1 MARRLPEEERRAQIL
16 DAAKRCFVDKGFAA
30 TRMDDVAAAARLSKG
45 GLYFHFKSKDDLMVA
60 VVGQVNVRVETFLN
74 AARAWKDP
82 LPRQVHMLIALY
94 FGYLTSH
101 EEEARLNQCVLDEAL
116 RNDEVRKVLQAGET
130 LFLSHLRTLL
140 ERGRA
145 DGELPPAL
153 DLDVAIRTCMIV
165 FEGVKTKWLHFRD
178 WPWTAIL
185 TQTQHLIIEGVLGLE
200 WPG

>member
-16 DAAKRCFVDKGFAA
+16 EAAKKCFVQKGFAA
-30 TRMDDVAAAARLSKG
+30 TRMDDVASAAHLSKG

-60 VVGQVNVRVETFLN
+60 VVGQANVQVETFLN
-74 AARAWKDP
+74 AARAWRDP
-82 LPRQVHMLIALY
+82 LPKQIHRLLAIY

-101 EEEARLNQCVLDEAL
+101 EDEARLNQCVLDEAL
-116 RNDEVRKVLQAGET
+116 RNDEVRNVLQAGER

-140 ERGRA
+140 SRA
-145 DGELPPAL
+145 QQDGELRA
-153 DLDVAIRTCMIV
+153 DVELDVAIRTCMIV

-178 WPWTAIL
+178 WPWAAIL
-185 TQTQHLIIEGVLGLE
+185 TETQHLVIEGILRLE